1 MNKNAEG
8 ALEARPRRRSRRY
21 LVMLVAAVGG
31 LLTVPMVTAAAAT
44 PGATMTGEAYGLT
57 ASVGLLGQPPSTLIN
72 RVPDTGL
79 VVTKDTTT
87 VNPACVEVPDVLLV
101 VHALCTSVNTHANTS
116 RVTAAATLADL
127 KIVVPGL
134 PAIELRGVKGWS
146 SVTCGSSHG
155 TTTVAFL
162 KVGTQSVISR
172 RATFSNGKSL
182 TVGPLT
188 IVFNQVVR
196 HGPPDRTRLVN
207 AVHITANVPHVA
219 YLDVIVS
226 SALAGVADCA
236 S

>member
-1 MNKNAEG
+1 MKITTM
-8 ALEARPRRRSRRY
+8 PRRRG
-21 LVMLVAAVGG
+21 LTFAAAVAVAATGILVAS
-31 LLTVPMVTAAAAT
+31 TATATAAT

-57 ASVGLLGQPPSTLIN
+57 ASLGLLDQPPSTLIS

-79 VVTKDTTT
+79 VVTQETTT
-87 VNPACVEVPDVLLV
+87 VNPACVDIPDQLIV
-101 VHALCTSVNTHANTS
+101 VHALCTSVNTHADTS

-127 KIVVPGL
+127 KIAVPGL

-146 SVTCGSSHG
+146 TVTCGSSRG

-162 KVGTQSVISR
+162 KVGAQSIISR
-172 RATFSNGKSL
+172 KTTFSNGKSL

-196 HGPPDRTRLVN
+196 HGPPARARLVN

-219 YLDVIVS
+219 ALDVIVS
-226 SALAGVADCA
+226 SAYASVTDCNAD
-236 S
+236 